1 VGRLITSADILEA
14 ATRVAPYV
22 RHTDLVISEPMSE
35 RSGATIAIKA
45 EHQQHTGSFKLRG
58 ALNKILTLDGAGPT
72 VGVTAASSGNHGIA
86 VATAAAIKGL
96 PCTVYLPSRVPPTKL
111 AAIRR
116 AGAEIVVVDSTDAAV
131 AEQAARAAATT
142 TGAVY
147 VSPYNDAHVIA
158 GQGTIAV
165 EIGQDAR
172 AAGLDRIDAVV
183 VAVGGG
189 GLISGIATWF
199 KHWSPST
206 RVIGAS
212 PSNDHAMVSTVARRA
227 GRGARLATWSDA
239 TAGGV
244 EADAITIPLC
254 RTLVDTWITVSE
266 PEIGAA
272 VVSMLDDHHQL
283 VGGAAGVALGAAQ
296 RHARSHPSSSIVA
309 VSCGANISSST
320 LRQMIDG

>member
-14 ATRVAPYV
+14 ASRVAPYV
-22 RHTDLVISEPMSE
+22 RRTDLVISEPMSE

-58 ALNKILTLDGAGPT
+58 ALNKILALDAAGPT
-72 VGVTAASSGNHGIA
+72 VGVTVASSGNHGIA
-86 VATAAAIKGL
+86 VATAAAIRGL
-96 PCTVYLPSRVPPTKL
+96 PCTVYLPSRVPPTKV

-131 AEQAARAAATT
+131 AEQAARAAAAS
-142 TGAVY
+142 TGTIY

-165 EIGQDAR
+165 EIGQDTR
-172 AAGLDRIDAVV
+172 AAGLDRIDAIV

-199 KHWSPST
+199 RHRSPST

-212 PSNDHAMVSTVARRA
+212 PSNDHAMLSTVAPRA
-227 GRGARLATWSDA
+227 GRGPRLTTWSDA

-244 EADAITIPLC
+244 EAGAVTIPLC
-254 RTLVDTWITVSE
+254 RTLVDAWITVSE
-266 PEIGAA
+266 REIGAA

-283 VGGAAGVALGAAQ
+283 IEGAAGVALAAAQ

>member
-1 VGRLITSADILEA
+1 LITSAEILEA

-142 TGAVY
+142 LTS
-147 VSPYNDAHVIA
+147 SP
-158 GQGTIAV
+158 
-165 EIGQDAR
+165 AR
-172 AAGLDRIDAVV
+172 ERSLSRSAR
-183 VAVGGG
+183 
-189 GLISGIATWF
+189 T
-199 KHWSPST
+199 PE
-206 RVIGAS
+206 RQ
-212 PSNDHAMVSTVARRA
+212 VST
-227 GRGARLATWSDA
+227 GST
-239 TAGGV
+239 
-244 EADAITIPLC
+244 
-254 RTLVDTWITVSE
+254 
-266 PEIGAA
+266 
-272 VVSMLDDHHQL
+272 
-283 VGGAAGVALGAAQ
+283 
-296 RHARSHPSSSIVA
+296 PSSSPSEA
-309 VSCGANISSST
+309 G
-320 LRQMIDG
+320 D